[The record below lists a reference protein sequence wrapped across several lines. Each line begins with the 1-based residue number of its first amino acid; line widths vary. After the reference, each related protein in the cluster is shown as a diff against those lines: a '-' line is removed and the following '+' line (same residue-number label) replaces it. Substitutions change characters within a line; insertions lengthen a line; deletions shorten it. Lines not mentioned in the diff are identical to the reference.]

1 MSAFFRYLGMLIGVA
16 IVAGLAVFAVENIHT
31 VSATFLNQGFTVH
44 LWWIAIGAALAGLI
58 LGVLMMAPG
67 RIDAG
72 KRAIMYRQDI
82 EQRDQELHN
91 LQSEHERMV
100 NERERLIA
108 ERERVRAASTA
119 VAPSASQSTVRAPG
133 AGMMAAHQQQLQ
145 QPRSAPPE
153 QREQLPHVPPA
164 STA

>member
-1 MSAFFRYLGMLIGVA
+1 MNAFFRYLGMLIGVA

-31 VSATFLNQGFTVH
+31 VSATFLNQGFTLH

-58 LGVLMMAPG
+58 LGLLMMAPG

-82 EQRDQELHN
+82 EQREQELHN

-108 ERERVRAASTA
+108 ERERMRAASTV
-119 VAPSASQSTVRAPG
+119 VAPSTSQSATRAPG
-133 AGMMAAHQQQLQ
+133 AGMMAARQQQPQ
-145 QPRSAPPE
+145 SAQPE
-153 QREQLPHVPPA
+153 QREQLPRVPPA